1 MCRYGGDEFVIV
13 MHQEEAV
20 MNLFEQLFS
29 CIHGLSIKHEDV
41 TLQLSISMGIA
52 MSEENDRFETLFAR
66 ANAAVYKAKQSGKGR
81 FAY

>member
-1 MCRYGGDEFVIV
+1 MCRYGSDEFVIM
-13 MHQEEAV
+13 MHQEEVA

-41 TLQLSISMGIA
+41 TLQLSTSMGITISA
-52 MSEENDRFETLFAR
+52 ENDCFETFFAR
-66 ANAAVYKAKQSGKGR
+66 ADAAVYKAKQSGKKR